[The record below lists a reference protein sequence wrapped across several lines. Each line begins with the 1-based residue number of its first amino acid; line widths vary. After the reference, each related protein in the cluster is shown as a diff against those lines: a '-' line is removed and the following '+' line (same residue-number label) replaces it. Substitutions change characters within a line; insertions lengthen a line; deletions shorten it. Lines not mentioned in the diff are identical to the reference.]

1 MSFCLSW
8 HPWLQNSANG
18 GDNLAGVGGDS
29 YYGKAGG
36 EPNLRTKMSFLGRLL
51 SASCAC
57 APIGSMQW
65 EQAQHLALEASC
77 MQLSCWLISFCIA
90 LPVSCPLPAAQ
101 MPGTCRRHR

>member
-36 EPNLRTKMSFLGRLL
+36 EPAYKLGVLLVSGNCNLPFSG
-51 SASCAC
+51 S
-57 APIGSMQW
+57 APIACCQW
-65 EQAQHLALEASC
+65 K
-77 MQLSCWLISFCIA
+77 
-90 LPVSCPLPAAQ
+90 
-101 MPGTCRRHR
+101 